1 MEDYRPNSNLSK
13 RKEMQPPAIEKKD
26 DHEVKKVELS
36 GQVKVKKQSKFKK
49 FKNEMIAEDAKNV
62 KSYILQDVLFPSLKN
77 LVYDTVVNAISM
89 ALGVGNRAGSS
100 SFRRPVN
107 GYSSRVS
114 YGNYFRASE
123 EPRRPVARAA
133 GGFDLDEIIFDNR
146 GDAEV
151 VLDQMYETLKEYKIV
166 RVFDLY
172 EFVGMTAPYT
182 ADRYG
187 WTDLY
192 GTEVVR
198 INGGEYVIRF
208 PRIMAID

>member
-1 MEDYRPNSNLSK
+1 MEDYKPNSNLSK

-89 ALGVGNRAGSS
+89 ALGVGNRAGGAY
-100 SFRRPVN
+100 RRPVN

-114 YGNYFRASE
+114 YGNYFRASDE
-123 EPRRPVARAA
+123 PPRRQVARAA

-151 VLDQMYETLKEYKIV
+151 VLDQMYQALEKYKIV
-166 RVFDLY
+166 TVATLYDL
-172 EFVGMTAPYT
+172 VGMTCPYT

-192 GTEVVR
+192 GSEVVR
-198 INGGEYVIRF
+198 INGGEYVLRL